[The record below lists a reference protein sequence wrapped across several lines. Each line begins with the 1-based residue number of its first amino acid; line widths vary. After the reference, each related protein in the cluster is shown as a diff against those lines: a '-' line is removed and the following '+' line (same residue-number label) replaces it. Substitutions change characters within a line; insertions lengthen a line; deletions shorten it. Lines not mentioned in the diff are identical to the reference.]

1 MQCGAGEQLN
11 SMQTTCHVQSSMSW
25 PFAGHVDGH
34 IRIIHG
40 QRSHKRGCQALCK
53 PALAN
58 GPPPPHTHIHRHA

>member
-40 QRSHKRGCQALCK
+40 QSNLAGYSPWSHKSDTTEVTEQA
-53 PALAN
+53 
-58 GPPPPHTHIHRHA
+58 HTEA